1 MRAANFASFLK
12 ESGQWRSLSTSLRWA
27 VRPAQSASPA
37 YRGWMST
44 NTHSHSYTE
53 LLLCLTGDHLYGMDG
68 KAQSLSPGEVLIF
81 PPGVRHDSGYSRHHG
96 ACTDL
101 WFHFLTPKHVGI
113 NIVEHR
119 VGSRIL
125 SRRVAFAD
133 PAISQDL
140 QRACFLISSH
150 PLPDTPH
157 RGKTGA
163 FVFFLLHEILENLSA
178 HGLCEQSAEVHPVIS
193 HIKEYI
199 TLNLGDRLILSDLA
213 RVAGF
218 SPFHFHREF
227 RRVEKITPREF
238 IETERLKLAC
248 KLLERGRS
256 VTSAAIDSGFPT
268 CPHFN
273 RTFKKRF
280 GLAPVAWL
288 KSRRK

>member
-1 MRAANFASFLK
+1 MRPAKLASFL
-12 ESGQWRSLSTSLRWA
+12 EEPCLWRTLSASLRWA
-27 VRPAQSASPA
+27 VRPAQAASPV
-37 YRGWMST
+37 YRRWMSA

-53 LLLCLTGDHLYGMDG
+53 VLLCVAGEHLYGMEG
-68 KAQSLSPGEVLIF
+68 KARSLTPGEALIF

-101 WFHFLTPKHVGI
+101 WFHFLTPRHVGI
-113 NIVEHR
+113 NIIEHR
-119 VGSRIL
+119 AGSRLL

-133 PAISQDL
+133 PAINQDL
-140 QRACFLISSH
+140 QRACFLFMSQSLPNP
-150 PLPDTPH
+150 PLS
-157 RGKTGA
+157 GKPEA
-163 FVFFLLHEILENLSA
+163 FLLFLLHEILENLSIN
-178 HGLCEQSAEVHPVIS
+178 GLCEQSADVHPAIP

-199 TLNLGDRLILSDLA
+199 TLNLGDRLTLSDLA

-238 IETERLKLAC
+238 IETERLKRAC
-248 KLLERGRS
+248 MLLEHGRS
-256 VTSAAIDSGFPT
+256 VTSAALDSGFPT

-273 RTFKKRF
+273 RTFKKHF

-288 KSRRK
+288 KSQGK

>member
-1 MRAANFASFLK
+1 MAA
-12 ESGQWRSLSTSLRWA
+12 
-27 VRPAQSASPA
+27 
-37 YRGWMST
+37 

-53 LLLCLTGDHLYGMDG
+53 LLLCLDGVHLYGVEG
-68 KAQSLSPGEVLIF
+68 KAQPLSPGDVLVF

-101 WFHFLTPKHVGI
+101 WLHFLTPNHVGI
-113 NIVEHR
+113 NVVKHR
-119 VGSRIL
+119 VGSRLL
-125 SRRVAFAD
+125 SRRVAFSD
-133 PAISQDL
+133 PALNQDL
-140 QRACFLISSH
+140 QRACFLASSH
-150 PLPDTPH
+150 QAQS
-157 RGKTGA
+157 GKTRA
-163 FVFFLLHEILENLSA
+163 FLIFLLQEILENLSV
-178 HGLCEQSAEVHPVIS
+178 HGLCEQSGDVHPVIP

-199 TLNLGDRLILSDLA
+199 TLNLGDRLVLSDLA

-248 KLLERGRS
+248 KFLECGRS
-256 VTSAAIDSGFPT
+256 VTSAAVDSGFSTSPQ
-268 CPHFN
+268 FN

-288 KSRRK
+288 KGRKK